1 MANIAVVLSGCGYL
15 DGAEIY
21 ESVITLLA
29 LDSNDAKY
37 QCFAP
42 DINLVQVVNHI
53 SGEPVPGASR
63 NVLLESARLARGD
76 IKELAELNPDEFDAL
91 IFPGGFGAAKNLS
104 TFAVDGVDMKI
115 LPQVERV
122 AKAFAEAGKPA
133 GYVCIAPTMIPHIYG
148 AGVKCTIGDNRDVAG
163 AIESMGGQHVN
174 CAVDD
179 VVVDEER
186 KVVSTPA
193 YMLASRISEA
203 AAGIEKLVRQI
214 LTWVD

>member
-63 NVLLESARLARGD
+63 NVLLESARLARGE
-76 IKELAELNPDEFDAL
+76 IKELSELNPDEFDAL

-122 AKAFAEAGKPA
+122 AKAFAEAGKPS
-133 GYVCIAPTMIPHIYG
+133 GYICIAPTMIPHIYG
-148 AGVKCTIGDNRDVAG
+148 AGVKCTIGDNRDIAG
-163 AIESMGGQHVN
+163 AIESMGGQHVD

-179 VVVDEER
+179 VVADEER

-193 YMLASRISEA
+193 YMLAGRISEA
-203 AAGIEKLVRQI
+203 ATGIEKLVRQI
-214 LTWVD
+214 LTWID

>member
-53 SGEPVPGASR
+53 SGEPVPEASR

-76 IKELAELNPDEFDAL
+76 IKELSELNPDEFDAL

-163 AIESMGGQHVN
+163 AIESMGGHHVN

-193 YMLASRISEA
+193 YMLAGRISEA
-203 AAGIEKLVRQI
+203 ATGIEKLVRQI
-214 LTWVD
+214 LTWAD

>member
-53 SGEPVPGASR
+53 SGEPVPEASR
-63 NVLLESARLARGD
+63 NALLESARLARGD
-76 IKELAELNPDEFDAL
+76 IKELSELNPDEFDAL

-193 YMLASRISEA
+193 YMLAGRISEA
-203 AAGIEKLVRQI
+203 ATGIEKLVRQI
-214 LTWVD
+214 LTWAD

>member
-53 SGEPVPGASR
+53 SGEPVPEASR

-76 IKELAELNPDEFDAL
+76 IKELSELNPDEFDAL

-193 YMLASRISEA
+193 YMLAGRISEA
-203 AAGIEKLVRQI
+203 ATGIEKLVRQI
-214 LTWVD
+214 LTWAD

>member
-53 SGEPVPGASR
+53 SGEPVPEASR

-76 IKELAELNPDEFDAL
+76 IKELSELDPDEFDAL

-122 AKAFAEAGKPA
+122 AKAFAESGKPA
-133 GYVCIAPTMIPHIYG
+133 GYICIAPTMIPHIYG
-148 AGVKCTIGDNRDVAG
+148 DGVKCTIGDNRDVAG

-179 VVVDEER
+179 IVVDEGR
-186 KVVSTPA
+186 KVASTPA
-193 YMLASRISEA
+193 YMLAGRISEA
-203 AAGIEKLVRQI
+203 ATGIEKLVRQI
-214 LTWVD
+214 LTWID